1 MHHARPFFVLALTL
15 TAACAGPDASVTSL
29 GPLAAEGSRAMQSD
43 VPDGAHIMRTV
54 PDAERVRAA
63 RGASVQA
70 TPITYHGGPVLRVT
84 KVAAIYWGS
93 TPVFAG
99 GPTPG
104 TSGPGSAD
112 GSIVGDFL
120 RNLAGS
126 PFWRINNAYTDQFGG
141 RVGVGLKYTQFWA
154 ASPGPAARVSDFLIR
169 SQIAA
174 GLTNGNL
181 TFDQQTV
188 YTVFS
193 GPGVNLGGGF
203 GSAYCAYHYFFTWG
217 TKQVAYAV
225 IPWAQEFPGVCTRLQ
240 GSPNGDFGADA
251 VVTPIAHEVVE
262 AATDPGITS
271 WYDAN
276 KDENADKCV
285 WTFGST
291 YVAPN
296 GATANVKL
304 GTRHYLVQQNWKIP
318 AQACG
323 MS

>member
-1 MHHARPFFVLALTL
+1 MHHARQYSVLVFSLLAG
-15 TAACAGPDASVTSL
+15 ACAVPDAPVASL
-29 GPLAAEGSRAMQSD
+29 GPSVAGSLVASFD
-43 VPDGAHIMRTV
+43 VPDGTHVMRTV

-70 TPITYHGGPVLRVT
+70 IPITYHGGPVFRVT
-84 KVAAIYWGS
+84 KVAAIYWGT

-99 GPTPG
+99 GPAPG

-112 GSIVGDFL
+112 GSIIGDFL
-120 RNLAGS
+120 RNLGGS
-126 PFWRINNAYTDQFGG
+126 PYWRINNAYTDQSGG
-141 RVGVGLKYTQFWA
+141 RVGAGLKYTQFWA
-154 ASPGPAARVSDFLIR
+154 ATPGPATRVSDFAIR
-169 SQIAA
+169 NQIAA
-174 GLTNGNL
+174 GLTAGNL

-188 YTVFS
+188 YVVFS
-193 GPGVNLGGGF
+193 GPGINLGGGF

-217 TKQVAYAV
+217 TKQVVYAV

-251 VVTPIAHEVVE
+251 VVTPIAHEVEE

-285 WTFGST
+285 WTFGTT
-291 YVAPN
+291 YLAPN

-318 AQACG
+318 AQLCG